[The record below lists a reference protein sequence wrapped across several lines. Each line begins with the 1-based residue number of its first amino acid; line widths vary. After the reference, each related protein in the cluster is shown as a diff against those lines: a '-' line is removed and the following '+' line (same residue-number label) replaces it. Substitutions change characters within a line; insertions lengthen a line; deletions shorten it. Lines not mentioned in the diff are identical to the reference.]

1 MIQVSLEAFM
11 RSLTPEVHV
20 VSRSQRFLGLEL
32 GARMTVFALSGGVL
46 VHSPVDVDPA
56 VVNGLGPLKW
66 ALAPN
71 LFHHLYLGRW
81 KDAGAACYA
90 PPGLAAKRPDLD
102 LDGVVEQVCDP
113 FGPEVTLIPLQCF
126 PMTQEIAL
134 LHHPSGTLVL
144 TDLLF
149 NLSEEMPWAT
159 RAAFTCLGGYPGCKT
174 TLLER
179 VGLKRDIA
187 RKELSELLAL
197 DWDRLIM
204 AHGEVI
210 DSGGKQALRGAF
222 SWLLQ

>member
-1 MIQVSLEAFM
+1 M
-11 RSLTPEVHV
+11 RPLASDVYEVQAPQ
-20 VSRSQRFLGLEL
+20 SFLGLEV
-32 GARMTVFALSGGVL
+32 GARMTVFRLADGVL

-56 VVNGLGPLKW
+56 GVAELGPLKW

-81 KDAGAACYA
+81 KEAGAACYA

-102 LDGVVEQVCDP
+102 LDAVIEQVSHP
-113 FGPEVTLIPLQCF
+113 FGPEVTLIPLKCF

-134 LHHPSGTLVL
+134 LHRPSGTLVL

-149 NLSEEMPWAT
+149 NLSAEMPWST

-187 RKELSELLAL
+187 RKELTELLEL
-197 DWDRLIM
+197 DWDRLVM
-204 AHGEVI
+204 AHGDII

-222 SWLLQ
+222 SWLL